1 MNIRIRH
8 TKTTLFTFIA
18 LLLVASLTSLH
29 CWWNTNVWGDD
40 AFCEGTLSSGDIQ
53 AALDAPGR
61 VSQVFSQ
68 TSTGRSEFNCTV
80 ERSSRFIGQDNLR
93 MRMKTGTA
101 EGAFPF
107 TTAAWKNPAAR
118 SYFARGAVSDTSG
131 YVILP
136 RSCWDKVGNIQ
147 GSRTIAPGPDTVAIV
162 EASVEG
168 GPAHRRSLAR
178 LLTHTAQKVAE
189 AAGCSDDELG
199 EPTTLFAPDAPRTA
213 VPHNLCGLKGFSLPK
228 AALAEGA
235 AEPGQEQLNEAPHT
249 WACDVDLDG
258 TDNARVSF
266 TATTDSTI
274 LDAALREG
282 KGFKKLPG
290 ASGTV
295 VGANEA
301 ILQCAGGK
309 VYFAANWSPEYEGVL
324 LDHTRH
330 RQPSYSEV
338 RRATFQNFLDAAAA
352 SRNCPQVSMPQ

>member
-8 TKTTLFTFIA
+8 KKTTLFTSTA
-18 LLLVASLTSLH
+18 LLLVASLTSLY

-40 AFCEGTLSSGDIQ
+40 AVCEGTLSSGDVQ
-53 AALDAPGR
+53 ATLDVPGR
-61 VSQVFSQ
+61 VSQVSSQ
-68 TSTGRSEFNCTV
+68 TATGRSEFNCVV
-80 ERSSRFIGQDNLR
+80 ERASRFIGQDNLR
-93 MRMKTGTA
+93 MTLKTGTA

-107 TTAAWKNPAAR
+107 TTAVWKDPAAR

-168 GPAHRRSLAR
+168 GSAHRRSLAR
-178 LLTHTAQKVAE
+178 LLTHTAQKVAKG
-189 AAGCSDDELG
+189 AGCSVDELG
-199 EPTTLFAPDAPRTA
+199 DPATLFAPDVPRTA

-228 AALAEGA
+228 EALVEGV
-235 AEPGQEQLNEAPHT
+235 AEPGHEQLNETPHT

-258 TDNARVSF
+258 TDNARISF
-266 TATTDSTI
+266 TATTDNTI
-274 LDAALREG
+274 LDAALREE
-282 KGFKKLPG
+282 KEFKKLPG
-290 ASGTV
+290 ASGSA
-295 VGANEA
+295 VGTNEA
-301 ILQCAGGK
+301 VLQCAEGK
-309 VYFAANWSPEYEGVL
+309 VYFAANWSTEYEGVL

-330 RQPSYSEV
+330 RQPSYSDV

-352 SRNCPQVSMPQ
+352 SRNCPQVAMPR

>member
-1 MNIRIRH
+1 MKIRIRH
-8 TKTTLFTFIA
+8 NKTTLFTSIA
-18 LLLVASLTSLH
+18 LLLVASLTLLY

-40 AFCEGTLSSGDIQ
+40 AVCEGALSSGDVQ
-53 AALDAPGR
+53 AVLDVPGR
-61 VSQVFSQ
+61 VSQVSSQ
-68 TSTGRSEFNCTV
+68 AATGRSEFTCVV
-80 ERSSRFIGQDNLR
+80 ERASRFIGQDNLR

-107 TTAAWKNPAAR
+107 TTAVWKDPAAR

-168 GPAHRRSLAR
+168 GSAHRRSLAR
-178 LLTHTAQKVAE
+178 LLTHTAQKVIR

-199 EPTTLFAPDAPRTA
+199 EPAALFAPDAPRTT

-228 AALAEGA
+228 AALVEGV
-235 AEPGQEQLNEAPHT
+235 AEPGHEQLNEAPHT

-258 TDNARVSF
+258 TDNARISF
-266 TATTDSTI
+266 TATTDNTI
-274 LDAALREG
+274 LDAALREE
-282 KGFKKLPG
+282 KEFKKLPG
-290 ASGTV
+290 ASGSV
-295 VGANEA
+295 VGFNEA
-301 ILQCAGGK
+301 VLQCAEGK
-309 VYFAANWSPEYEGVL
+309 VYFAANWSTEYEGVL
-324 LDHTRH
+324 LDHTRN

-338 RRATFQNFLDAAAA
+338 WRATFQNFLDAAAA
-352 SRNCPQVSMPQ
+352 SRNCPQVAMPR

>member
-1 MNIRIRH
+1 MKIRIRH
-8 TKTTLFTFIA
+8 NKTTLFTSIA
-18 LLLVASLTSLH
+18 LLLVASLTLLY

-40 AFCEGTLSSGDIQ
+40 AVCEGALSSGDVQ
-53 AALDAPGR
+53 AVLDVPGR
-61 VSQVFSQ
+61 VSQVSSQ
-68 TSTGRSEFNCTV
+68 TATGGSEFTCVV
-80 ERSSRFIGQDNLR
+80 ERASRFIGQDNLR

-107 TTAAWKNPAAR
+107 TTAVWKDPAAR

-168 GPAHRRSLAR
+168 GSAHRRSLAR
-178 LLTHTAQKVAE
+178 LLTHTAQKVAR

-199 EPTTLFAPDAPRTA
+199 EPAALFAPDAPRTA
-213 VPHNLCGLKGFSLPK
+213 VPHILCGLKGFSLPK
-228 AALAEGA
+228 AALVEGV
-235 AEPGQEQLNEAPHT
+235 AEPGHEQLNEAPHT

-258 TDNARVSF
+258 TDNARISF
-266 TATTDSTI
+266 TATTDNTI
-274 LDAALREG
+274 VDAALREE
-282 KGFKKLPG
+282 KEFKKLPG
-290 ASGTV
+290 ASGSV
-295 VGANEA
+295 VGSNEA
-301 ILQCAGGK
+301 VLQCAEGK
-309 VYFAANWSPEYEGVL
+309 VYFAANWSTEYEGVL
-324 LDHTRH
+324 LDHTRN

-352 SRNCPQVSMPQ
+352 SRNCPQVAMPR

>member
-8 TKTTLFTFIA
+8 KKTTLFTFIA
-18 LLLVASLTSLH
+18 LLLAASLTSLY

-40 AFCEGTLSSGDIQ
+40 AFCEGTLPSGDVQ
-53 AALDAPGR
+53 AALDTPGR
-61 VSQVFSQ
+61 VSQIFSQ
-68 TSTGRSEFNCTV
+68 TATGRSEFNCAV

-93 MRMKTGTA
+93 MRVKTGTA

-107 TTAAWKNPAAR
+107 TTAAWKQPAAR

-136 RSCWDKVGNIQ
+136 KSCWDKVGNIQ

-199 EPTTLFAPDAPRTA
+199 EPVTLVAPDAPRTA
-213 VPHNLCGLKGFSLPK
+213 VSHNLCGLKGFSLPK
-228 AALAEGA
+228 SAVAEGV
-235 AEPGQEQLNEAPHT
+235 AEPGHEQLNEALHT
-249 WACDVDLDG
+249 RVCDVDLDG

-274 LDAALREG
+274 IDAALREERE
-282 KGFKKLPG
+282 FKDIPG
-290 ASGTV
+290 PSGSV
-295 VGANEA
+295 VGTNEA
-301 ILQCAGGK
+301 VLQCAEGK
-309 VYFAANWSPEYEGVL
+309 VYFAANWSNEYEDVL
-324 LDHTRH
+324 LDHRRH
-330 RQPSYSEV
+330 RQPTYSEV

-352 SRNCPQVSMPQ
+352 SQNCPQVSMPR